1 MSKKFY
7 KEGYPS
13 TAEIIYL
20 LGMGTLLVGTI
31 FMPGLG
37 YAARMIDRAKRN
49 HEWRQSQR
57 QWKKFNPYV
66 LKRNVKRLKEQKIV
80 EIIEKDGEEIIK
92 LTQKGQVK
100 YLKFRLEGLS
110 LNGRNWDS
118 KWRIVIYD
126 IAKFKKN
133 QVSAFR
139 NILKFINFFQ
149 LQKSVYLTPYPCD
162 EQIAYLREYFGIG
175 SEVLLIRADKIE
187 NEEFYKQYFG
197 I

>member
-1 MSKKFY
+1 MNRKH
-7 KEGYPS
+7 KEEYPS

-37 YAARMIDRAKRN
+37 YAARMIDRAKKN
-49 HEWRQSQR
+49 HDWRQSQR

-66 LKRNVKRLKEQKIV
+66 LKRNLKRLREQKVV

-92 LTQKGQVK
+92 LTQKGHTK
-100 YLKFRLEGLS
+100 YLKFRLEDLS
-110 LNGRNWDS
+110 LNNKGWDG

-139 NILKFINFFQ
+139 NILKYINFFK
-149 LQKSVYLTPYPCD
+149 LQRSVYLTPYPCD
-162 EQIAYLREYFGIG
+162 EQIFYLREYFGIG
-175 SEVLLIRADKIE
+175 DEVLLIRADRIE
-187 NEEFYKQYFG
+187 NEGFYKQYFG
-197 I
+197 L

>member
-1 MSKKFY
+1 MKKKY
-7 KEGYPS
+7 AGEYPS
-13 TAEIIYL
+13 IQEIIYF

-37 YAARMIDRAKRN
+37 YTVRMINRAKKN
-49 HEWRQSQR
+49 HEWKQSQR

-66 LKRNVKRLKEQKIV
+66 LKRNLKRLRDQKVV
-80 EIIEKDGEEIIK
+80 EIVEKDGEELIR
-92 LTQKGQVK
+92 LTQKGHVK
-100 YLKFRLEGLS
+100 YLKFKLEELS
-110 LNGRNWDS
+110 LQGKGWDG

-126 IAKFKKN
+126 VAKFKKN

-139 NILKFINFFQ
+139 NILKYINFFQ

-175 SEVLLIRADKIE
+175 DEVLLIRADRIE
-187 NEEFYKQYFG
+187 KEEFYKQYFG